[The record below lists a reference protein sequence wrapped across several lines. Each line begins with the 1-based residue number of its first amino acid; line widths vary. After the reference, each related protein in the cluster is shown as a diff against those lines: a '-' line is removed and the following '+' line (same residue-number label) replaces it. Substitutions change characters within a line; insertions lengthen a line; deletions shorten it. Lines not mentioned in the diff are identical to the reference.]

1 MRYTASSLMGLAL
14 FLGIGLTWGAAPPT
28 LEELAAAIE
37 RVRAG
42 PDGERVVVGHI
53 SRKLAVS
60 VEALRAQRAQTGL
73 GWGEL
78 LIANLLLSKTTKLT
92 IDHVMA
98 EFRSGKGWADIAH
111 HHNVG
116 LDQLI
121 EDVQQSQQAME
132 QRAEDRAP
140 PRIETLPSPGTPS
153 QGTTRPA
160 PDALGEKSP
169 GRPGRRY

>member
-1 MRYTASSLMGLAL
+1 MGLAL

-28 LEELAAAIE
+28 LEELAATIE
-37 RVRAG
+37 KVRTG

-60 VEALRAQRAQTGL
+60 VEALRAQHAQTML

-92 IDHVMA
+92 VDHVVA

-121 EDVQQSQQAME
+121 EDVQQSQQALE

-140 PRIETLPSPGTPS
+140 PRIETPPQRIERLPS
-153 QGTTRPA
+153 QGPTRPA
-160 PDALGEKSP
+160 PDAPGGKSP
-169 GRPGRRY
+169 GRRY

>member
-14 FLGIGLTWGAAPPT
+14 FLAIGLTWGAAPPT

-37 RVRAG
+37 RVRTG

-60 VEALRAQRAQTGL
+60 VEALRAQHARTGL

-78 LIANLLLSKTTKLT
+78 LIANLLSKTTKLT
-92 IDHVMA
+92 VDHVVA

-111 HHNVG
+111 HHNVS

-140 PRIETLPSPGTPS
+140 PRIETLPSRGTPS

-160 PDALGEKSP
+160 PDAPGGKSP
-169 GRPGRRY
+169 GRRY

>member
-37 RVRAG
+37 RVRTG

-60 VEALRAQRAQTGL
+60 VEALRAQRAQTRL

-78 LIANLLLSKTTKLT
+78 LIANLLSKATKLT
-92 IDHVMA
+92 IDQVVA

-121 EDVQQSQQAME
+121 KEVQQSQHAME

-140 PRIETLPSPGTPS
+140 PRSETLSS
-153 QGTTRPA
+153 QGTTGPA
-160 PDALGEKSP
+160 PDAPAGK
-169 GRPGRRY
+169 GPGRRY

>member
-1 MRYTASSLMGLAL
+1 MIQSRYAACLVAIAAV
-14 FLGIGLTWGAAPPT
+14 FLGIGLTWGADPPT

-37 RVRAG
+37 RVRTG

-60 VEALRAQRAQTGL
+60 AEVLRAQHAQTRL
-73 GWGEL
+73 GWVEL
-78 LIANLLLSKTTKLT
+78 LIANLLSQATKLT
-92 IDHVMA
+92 LDQVVV
-98 EFRSGKGWADIAH
+98 EFKSGKGWADIAR

-116 LDQLI
+116 LDQLVK
-121 EDVQQSQQAME
+121 EVQQSQQAME

-140 PRIETLPSPGTPS
+140 PRIEPPPPRIETPPS

-160 PDALGEKSP
+160 PDAPGGKSP
-169 GRPGRRY
+169 GRR